1 MSEML
6 KLIKEERLNKSPQRE
21 KGKEDGE
28 EDVGRERE
36 GRGVETVKT
45 GLEFPKLLSPEQ
57 PDAAAEIG

>member
-1 MSEML
+1 MITETMSEML

-36 GRGVETVKT
+36 KVE
-45 GLEFPKLLSPEQ
+45 ESKL
-57 PDAAAEIG
+57 